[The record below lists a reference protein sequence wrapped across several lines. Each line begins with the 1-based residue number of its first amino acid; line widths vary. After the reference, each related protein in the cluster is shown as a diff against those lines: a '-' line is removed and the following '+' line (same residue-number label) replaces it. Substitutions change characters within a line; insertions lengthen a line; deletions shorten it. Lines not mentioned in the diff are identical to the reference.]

1 MGISWISALLF
12 EDKAQCEYAEVQ
24 LNSLEDVHAHL
35 RAKYLPKRL
44 NEDMSKCLQI

>member
-1 MGISWISALLF
+1 MRISWISALLF

-24 LNSLEDVHAHL
+24 LNSLDVHAHL